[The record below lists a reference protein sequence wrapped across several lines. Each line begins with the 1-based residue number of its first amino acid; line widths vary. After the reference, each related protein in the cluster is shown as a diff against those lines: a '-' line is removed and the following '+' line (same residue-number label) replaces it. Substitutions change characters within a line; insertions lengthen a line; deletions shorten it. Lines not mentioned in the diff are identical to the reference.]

1 MQLQTTYDE
10 LNNIISEKTDL
21 KGLSLS
27 YCSSDTTTVSF
38 ILKILGIFNPSISA
52 NVTIVSIEGSRV
64 TASVDA
70 GKVGDFVLDKAKKF
84 LMEKTPEGLIE
95 SFDGKLAVVN
105 LEAIP
110 DLKSVFEN
118 VAVNSLSFTEDI
130 ICLDACLK

>member
-52 NVTIVSIEGSRV
+52 KVTIVSIEGSRV